1 MSKTPAQTLILNH
14 EEIQQKI
21 TRMAWQILENN
32 YNVETLV
39 IIGVEKK
46 GRIVSELLSN
56 SLKEISN
63 LSIVIGSVFIDKEN
77 PTLDDI
83 SLKCECALEG
93 KHIVLVDDVLNSG
106 KTLMYATLP
115 ILAQNP
121 RQLQTAIL
129 ANRDHTRFPIKADF
143 VGISL
148 ATTLQQHI
156 QFTQNKNGKMTVHL
170 D

>member
-1 MSKTPAQTLILNH
+1 MSDKRSQTLILNH

-32 YNVETLV
+32 YNAKTLV

-46 GRIVSELLSN
+46 GSIVSQLLCD
-56 SLKEISN
+56 SLKEISK
-63 LSIVIGSVFIDKEN
+63 LKLVLGSVYIDKEN
-77 PTLDDI
+77 PTLEGI
-83 SLKCECALEG
+83 SLTCDAELEG
-93 KHIVLVDDVLNSG
+93 NNVVLVDDVLNSG

-121 RQLQTAIL
+121 HQLQTAIL

-148 ATTLQQHI
+148 ATTLQEHI
-156 QFTQNKNGKMTVHL
+156 QFTQDKKGKMAVHI